1 MADKKGT
8 ISVVGSGGD
17 TSDPRSYT
25 DPASS
30 QVNSGGY
37 NPFATDPYSRSQ
49 VYLGSYTPSG
59 ATLPEVS
66 PFAPGVIPLSQQSRG
81 YMNYED
87 AALLPTQWGENQL
100 RQFVNQ
106 GILNKVPGF
115 DVGMGMP
122 DIQNA
127 WQSMVRAS
135 IVFNQGLKDGQQ
147 PWTPYDVMNSYG
159 GGKKGQFGTKRDG
172 DWVYDVATGERIKY
186 VGPTSK
192 TTTSKHVD
200 LSSPEDAQV
209 LITQAL
215 RQALGRAPTA
225 KELAR
230 FKSSIT
236 GYEQA
241 HPEVTTTTQQLSP
254 DLASGK
260 VDVTSES
267 STTSGGVSDAARAA
281 LVQDPTRETKEYGK
295 YQGATTFFGALMQ
308 MMGGS

>member
-8 ISVVGSGGD
+8 ISIVGGGGD
-17 TSDPRSYT
+17 TSDPNSYISS
-25 DPASS
+25 AS
-30 QVNSGGY
+30 QQANSMGY
-37 NPFATDPYSRSQ
+37 NPFATDPYSRSK
-49 VYLGSYTPSG
+49 VYLGSYTPAG
-59 ATLPEVS
+59 ATLPEVA
-66 PFAPGVIPLSQQSRG
+66 PYAPGVIPLSQQGRG
-81 YMNYED
+81 YMDYQT

-100 RQFVNQ
+100 KQFVNQ

-127 WQSMVRAS
+127 WQSMVKAS
-135 IVFNQGLKDGQQ
+135 IVFNQGLKPGQQ
-147 PWTPYDVMNSYG
+147 PWTPYDVMNSYAS
-159 GGKKGQFGTKRDG
+159 GKKGQFGTKREG

-200 LSSPEDAQV
+200 LSSPEDVQALTTQV
-209 LITQAL
+209 L

-230 FKSSIT
+230 FKSTIT
-236 GYEQA
+236 GYEKA
-241 HPEVTTTTQQLSP
+241 NPTVTTTTQQLSP
-254 DLASGK
+254 DLASGQ
-260 VDVTSES
+260 VSVTSES

-281 LVQDPTRETKEYGK
+281 LVQNPTEKTEEYGK
-295 YQGATTFFGALMQ
+295 YQGATTYFGALMQ
-308 MMGGS
+308 MMGGG